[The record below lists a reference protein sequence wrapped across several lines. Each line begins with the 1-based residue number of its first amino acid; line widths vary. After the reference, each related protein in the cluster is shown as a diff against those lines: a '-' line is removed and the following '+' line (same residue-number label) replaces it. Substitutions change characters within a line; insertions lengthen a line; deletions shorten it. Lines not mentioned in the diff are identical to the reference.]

1 METPTVFNQNKVWRL
16 AKTYVLLLCFLPI
29 CLYLS
34 CCYYITRQIKDF
46 IGMTTKV
53 EIGSKKETV
62 VINGGKMQK
71 SLMICKW
78 FGQAGYNVVVIE
90 SPRYYLCSTRFS
102 KYCTKFYTVTDCREN
117 PEKYKTEIIKICK
130 ENNAKIWLPI
140 CAPASE
146 KLDSEIAKTLKS
158 E

>member
-1 METPTVFNQNKVWRL
+1 MTEAPTMFNQNKVWRL

-29 CLYLS
+29 CLSLS
-34 CCYYITRQIKDF
+34 WCYYWARQIKDWIAF
-46 IGMTTKV
+46 FTCSSTKV
-53 EIGSKKETV
+53 DIGSRKQTI

-78 FGQAGYNVVVIE
+78 FGKAGYNVVVIE

-117 PEKYKTEIIKICK
+117 PEKYKAEIIKICK
-130 ENNAKIWLPI
+130 
-140 CAPASE
+140 
-146 KLDSEIAKTLKS
+146 
-158 E
+158 